1 MSYPFRLSWGAL
13 GMRRGRRYPYITL
26 VALLPNSIK
35 EITPLNCW
43 CRLRDSNPRPK
54 EKKAPALFSSRAPSQ
69 LCSERAHFPISQ
81 EEAESS
87 STAAKSATNSVL
99 NCYYSGISVKRRK
112 IWTSSRCT
120 KYHLTSMRSG
130 LRELISLCPLQV
142 VYLWAEC
149 IMRLHGDVST
159 VAALNKQILCFR
171 RELKGSPI
179 AAIRVA
185 GYSDRGTSCRGA
197 RG

>member
-54 EKKAPALFSSRAPSQ
+54 EKK
-69 LCSERAHFPISQ
+69 E